1 MKMNMLQLHRTGN
14 IKRCL
19 KFPLPVR
26 GVLILVFLQLYS
38 ISVYGQE
45 LEPRALTNVPVGMN
59 FAAVGYGFSR
69 GNILLDP
76 AVPIEDL
83 TSHVHAFVGAYV
95 RAINLFGHSGKID
108 VVVPFAA
115 GDWEGLWEG
124 EAAARKI
131 DGFGDPRVR
140 LSVNFAGAP
149 ALRGSEFRS
158 YQQKTIVGVNI
169 QVIVPVGQ
177 YDPSRLIN
185 LSSNRWTFRPQIG
198 MSHRRGKW
206 FVESY
211 LGAWFFTTNRDFFG
225 GQKLTQRPLFVGKLH
240 LIRTLT
246 KRGIWGAIGVGYG
259 IGGRTSLDDVPK
271 DTRISTFRFG
281 AALAV
286 PIGIQHSLKFVLDSG
301 VRLERGPDFDA
312 IGVSYQYRWGGG
324 G

>member
-1 MKMNMLQLHRTGN
+1 MESGIFTIVFNPRLRSGIRAAGADQRSGGDEFRGDGLWV
-14 IKRCL
+14 
-19 KFPLPVR
+19 FPGEYPF
-26 GVLILVFLQLYS
+26 G
-38 ISVYGQE
+38 
-45 LEPRALTNVPVGMN
+45 PR
-59 FAAVGYGFSR
+59 
-69 GNILLDP
+69 

-83 TSHVHAFVGAYV
+83 NSHIHAFAGAYV
-95 RAINLFGHSGKID
+95 RAISLFGHAGKID
-108 VVVPFAA
+108 VLVPIAA
-115 GDWEGLWEG
+115 GDWEGLLEG
-124 EAAARKI
+124 EKATRKI

-140 LSVNFAGAP
+140 LSVNFVGAP

-158 YQQKTIVGVNI
+158 YQQKTIVGASI
-169 QVIVPVGQ
+169 QVIVPAGQ
-177 YDPSRLIN
+177 YDPARLIN

-211 LGAWFFTTNRDFFG
+211 LGAWFFTTNPDFFG

-246 KRGIWGAIGVGYG
+246 RGGIWVTIGVGYG

-281 AALAV
+281 VALAV

-312 IGVSYQYRWGGG
+312 IAVSYQYRWGGG